1 MLPKFLRSE
10 ILPYA
15 SVEIIRAD
23 QSVEG
28 LRARLTD
35 SAPVTICA
43 WCPTFVP
50 GDPANAGASHGL
62 CDVCAARLLTTVTR

>member
-1 MLPKFLRSE
+1 MIPKFLR
-10 ILPYA
+10 PDVVPFA
-15 SVEIIRAD
+15 SLEFVAAAA
-23 QSVEG
+23 G

-50 GDPANAGASHGL
+50 SDPANQGASHGL
-62 CDVCAARLLTTVTR
+62 CDACSTRLLAQVTR